1 MDRGNKKSMNDLKW
15 KKIKEEHIV
24 QNQWIDFRKATY
36 RLPNGKEFGP
46 FYQYSRRSYSVI
58 VARNVDGNFICVK
71 QFRHG
76 INQVTVEFP
85 AGGIETKNNE
95 YDKIGT
101 EDALECAKRELLEE
115 TGYESNDW
123 KHLITIPS
131 NATIADNYAYCYFAD
146 QCKKVSDLHLD
157 DTEFLE
163 VQLFTEKQ
171 IQDLIDQQL
180 FPQAIHVMAFLL
192 ATKFF

>member
-1 MDRGNKKSMNDLKW
+1 MSELKW
-15 KKIKEEHIV
+15 EKVKEEHIV
-24 QNQWIDFRKATY
+24 QDRWIDFRKATY

-58 VARNVDGNFICVK
+58 VARNKDGNFICVK

-85 AGGIETKNNE
+85 AGGIETKNHE
-95 YDKIGT
+95 YDKIGA
-101 EDALECAKRELLEE
+101 EDAIECAKRELLEE
-115 TGYESNDW
+115 TGYKSNNW

-146 QCKKVSDLHLD
+146 HCKKVSDLNLD

-163 VQLFTEKQ
+163 VQIYTEKE
-171 IQDLIDQQL
+171 IQEMITHQQ

-192 ATKFF
+192 ASKYF

>member
-1 MDRGNKKSMNDLKW
+1 MKDLKW
-15 KKIKEEHIV
+15 EKTKEEHIIKD
-24 QNQWIDFRKATY
+24 QWIDFRKATY
-36 RLPNGKEFGP
+36 RLPNGTEFGP

-58 VARNVDGNFICVK
+58 VARNTNGEFICVK

-76 INQVTVEFP
+76 INQITIEFP
-85 AGGIETKNNE
+85 AGGIETQQNE
-95 YDKIGT
+95 YDIINA

-115 TGYESNDW
+115 TGFVSNKW
-123 KHLITIPS
+123 QHLITIPS

-146 QCKKVSDLHLD
+146 DCEKVSDLHLD

-163 VQLFTEKQ
+163 VKFFSEKR
-171 IQDLIDQQL
+171 IYELIESQK

-192 ATKFF
+192 ASKYF

>member
-1 MDRGNKKSMNDLKW
+1 MKHLKW
-15 KKIKEEHIV
+15 EKVKEEHIV
-24 QNQWIDFRKATY
+24 KDQWIDFRKATY

-46 FYQYSRRSYSVI
+46 YYQYSRRSYSVI
-58 VARNVDGNFICVK
+58 VARKTTGEFICVK

-85 AGGIETKNNE
+85 AGGIETAEKE
-95 YDKIGT
+95 YDKIGA

-115 TGYESNDW
+115 TGYKSENW
-123 KHLITIPS
+123 KQLITIPS
-131 NATIADNYAYCYFAD
+131 NATIADNDAYCYFAD
-146 QCKKVSDLHLD
+146 ECVKVSDLHLD

-163 VQLFTEKQ
+163 VKTYTESQ
-171 IQDLIDQQL
+171 IHEMIENQQ

-192 ATKFF
+192 ATKYF